1 MVRIHAEFESPITNN
16 ESRFQIDIRPSPE
29 TLAPGGGVL
38 TMPMANLLTAFTTGK
53 AAYDLLEPIVTRLFT
68 RLGWKKE
75 DKRRALVSERMRT
88 LVADARVV
96 VANSPPELAGAKLQ
110 ALVDRL
116 RDELL
121 VGGVPVEDAQIF
133 VDQASSVLIMVAF
146 GSIEEWFAIRSRLA
160 QLEERSAESAK
171 LEMERAVAFDLKL
184 SRLSGFAF
192 TAIGLA
198 ATALVL
204 AMIYFLRR

>member
-1 MVRIHAEFESPITNN
+1 
-16 ESRFQIDIRPSPE
+16 
-29 TLAPGGGVL
+29 
-38 TMPMANLLTAFTTGK
+38 MPMANLLTAFTTGK

-146 GSIEEWFAIRSRLA
+146 GSIEEWFAIRTRLVQLEGKAEEAA
-160 QLEERSAESAK
+160 QLEV
-171 LEMERAVAFDLKL
+171 ERAAALEFKFK
-184 SRLSGFAF
+184 RLHVL
-192 TAIGLA
+192 AISAVGLA

-204 AMIYFLRR
+204 AMTYFLRR